1 MSKYP
6 TLKVDSCLT
15 SIRLVC
21 KNLSRTNTL
30 AYLAAPSVT
39 KRKVLYDRY
48 HVVDGDAV
56 AVEAELL
63 DVETA
68 EKLRKFERF
77 RTQKFL
83 LKVIKLFSPVTAA
96 IT

>member
-1 MSKYP
+1 
-6 TLKVDSCLT
+6 
-15 SIRLVC
+15 
-21 KNLSRTNTL
+21 
-30 AYLAAPSVT
+30 
-39 KRKVLYDRY
+39 
-48 HVVDGDAV
+48 VVDGDAV

-83 LKVIKLFSPVTAA
+83 LKVIKLFSLVTAA